1 MNEQMVAERRE
12 DRQAV
17 RRGEGQAPARPEQR
31 TPQQRGRE
39 EPTMVPR
46 VDVVEDEK
54 GITLFADLPGVS
66 RDALDIQ
73 IEGDTLT
80 IQGQVTAATPE
91 AIEAAYAE
99 VRVPRYRRTFT
110 LSRELDG
117 ARIEAQLKDG
127 VLRLWIPKQQHAQP
141 RRIEVT
147 AG

>member
-1 MNEQMVAERRE
+1 
-12 DRQAV
+12 
-17 RRGEGQAPARPEQR
+17 
-31 TPQQRGRE
+31 
-39 EPTMVPR
+39 MVPR